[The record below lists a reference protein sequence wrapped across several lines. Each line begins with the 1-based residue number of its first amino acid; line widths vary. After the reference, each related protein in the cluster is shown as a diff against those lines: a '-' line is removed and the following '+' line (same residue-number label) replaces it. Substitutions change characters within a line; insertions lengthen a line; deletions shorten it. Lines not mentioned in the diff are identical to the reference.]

1 MQAPLR
7 NLQGDSWARA
17 LGQICMNGEFHAF
30 TVLCLISF
38 VQCVRDYS
46 LVAKCSGV
54 NNSAYS
60 PFKSIYIIYN

>member
-38 VQCVRDYS
+38 VQCIRDYS
-46 LVAKCSGV
+46 LVAKCS
-54 NNSAYS
+54 
-60 PFKSIYIIYN
+60 